1 MFGAT
6 AKKYKLS
13 TLTFSNEQFH
23 RSMTSVDDK
32 RRCYPHYDV
41 NQSDS
46 EEVRVD
52 LVEQHLTKAFPLLS
66 RPRSKIEI
74 ERFAS

>member
-1 MFGAT
+1 MFGPT
-6 AKKYKLS
+6 AKKTSYQPSRFPMKK
-13 TLTFSNEQFH
+13 FH

-46 EEVRVD
+46 EDVRVD
-52 LVEQHLTKAFPLLS
+52 LVEQHLTKAFHLLS